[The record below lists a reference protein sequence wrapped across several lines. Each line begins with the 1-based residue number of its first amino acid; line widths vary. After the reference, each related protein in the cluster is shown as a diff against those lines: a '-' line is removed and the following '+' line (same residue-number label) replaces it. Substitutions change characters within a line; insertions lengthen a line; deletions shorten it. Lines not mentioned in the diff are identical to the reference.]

1 MFEKTRP
8 YAEKMMEIVSSLTK
22 KAPNLTLSL
31 LDKKIFKKK
40 QPYS

>member
-1 MFEKTRP
+1 
-8 YAEKMMEIVSSLTK
+8 MEIVSSLTKK

-31 LDKKIFKKK
+31 LDKKKYSKK